1 MAFLNFAE
9 MIYPKEH
16 AIFPIGIT
24 QPLVHNDNLPFIIR
38 IFSLKTLND
47 DEVPKLESLINED

>member
-24 QPLVHNDNLPFIIR
+24 QPRVQNENLPFIRR
-38 IFSLKTLND
+38 IFPLKTQKF
-47 DEVPKLESLINED
+47 VLEAINLT